1 MKKQMKPLILRKV
14 AAIAVT
20 IILVLS
26 MLAGCTNNTEKEPVP
41 KSSKSG
47 AKTLSIGINSDI
59 IACDPAFA
67 YDNNTNAVV
76 DQITEGLLAF
86 DKDNKLV
93 PKLAK
98 SWERVNDT
106 TYRYELRDDV
116 KFSDGTPMT
125 ADDVVFSLNRIKD
138 TSVGSYLNWMYSN
151 VSGIKKTGD
160 YEVTVTL
167 SQPDALWQ
175 YVPATTAG
183 HVVSERFCQDHK
195 NDFGKPKTGLLG
207 TGPYVFKSWTK
218 DSEIV
223 LKKNDNYWD
232 KAQINPDSADTLDY
246 KVITEGTTLVSA
258 VKSGQID
265 MTLGIPADQ
274 IPVIQKD
281 KSLNLIESESFGTDY
296 IAFNCKKAPFDDV
309 NVRMAIYYALDR
321 GQIIKSICNDTVS
334 GANASIVN
342 EGLCT
347 FNTDQWKEYLNKTPV
362 YKFNMDKA
370 REYLAKSKVPD
381 GFTCSITC
389 NQTATQNAEALLLQT
404 ALKQLNITLNI
415 NKVTED
421 ERVSTFNGGNNRD
434 YDMIFCL
441 WFSDFPDPA
450 GNLNSLY
457 PSSAAGEGG
466 ANAAAYSSSDVDKW
480 LNEELASGDDKERT
494 EIMQKILDKVTA
506 DVPYLIIDHPKVIM
520 VTNQRLEKPG
530 FTSEYQYNLFFK
542 NFGLK

>member
-1 MKKQMKPLILRKV
+1 MKRKIIPVIIKKV
-14 AAIAVT
+14 AVTAMAAV
-20 IILVLS
+20 LVLS
-26 MLAGCTNNTEKEPVP
+26 ALTGCAGKTEKEP
-41 KSSKSG
+41 SSQKNKSG
-47 AKTLSIGINSDI
+47 AGTLSIGINSDI

-125 ADDVVFSLNRIKD
+125 AEDVVFSLNRIKD
-138 TSVGSYLNWMYSN
+138 NSVGSYLNWMYSN
-151 VSGIKKTGD
+151 VSDIKKTGD

-167 SQPDALWQ
+167 KQPDALWQ

-183 HVVSERFCQDHK
+183 HVISQKFYNAHK
-195 NDFGKPKTGLLG
+195 EDFGKPKTGLLG

-223 LKKNDNYWD
+223 LEKNDNYWD
-232 KAQINPDSADTLDY
+232 KAQVNPNSAKALDY

-258 VKSGQID
+258 MKSGQID
-265 MTLGIPADQ
+265 MTMGIPADQ

-281 KSLNLIESESFGTDY
+281 KNLNLVESESFGTDY
-296 IAFNCKKAPFDDV
+296 IAFNCRKAPFDDV

-321 GQIIKSICNDTVS
+321 GKIIKSICNDTVS
-334 GANASIVN
+334 GANASIIN

-347 FNTDQWKEYLNKTPV
+347 FETNDWKEYLKNVPD
-362 YKFNMDKA
+362 YKYNLDKA
-370 REYLAKSKVPD
+370 KEYLAKSKVPD

-404 ALKQLNITLNI
+404 ALKQLNINLNI

-457 PSSAAGEGG
+457 PSTAAGEGG
-466 ANAAAYSSSDVDKW
+466 ANAAAYSSADVDKW
-480 LNEELASGDDKERT
+480 LNEELASDDNKERT
-494 EIMQKILDKVTA
+494 QIMQKILDKVTA

-520 VTNQRLEKPG
+520 VTNQRLDKPG

-542 NFGLK
+542 DFGLK